1 MRRFIYTVIVLFIAT
16 ISVLAKRNIAPGE
29 WQTIR
34 SYNGITSIIPSKEKV
49 YVVANG
55 GMYSYD
61 KKTKEVKPLST
72 LDGLSPSA
80 IELVEFVESTKALFI
95 IHSDMTI
102 DLVVDGVTF
111 SDESI
116 KDSEISGKKVNSL
129 KVDGDNVYISL
140 DAGIVVY
147 NTKKRE
153 VLDTYIIGT
162 YGEYETVY
170 ERTFSVCY
178 IYDGDERIE
187 LRCVD
192 DPRSYGVNTGYVVY
206 SKNSLYAVDIH
217 K

>member
-16 ISVLAKRNIAPGE
+16 ISVFAKRNIAPGE

-72 LDGLSPSA
+72 LDGLSASA
-80 IELVEFVESTKALFI
+80 IEMVEYVESTKTLFI

-102 DLVVDGVTF
+102 DLVVEGMTF

-129 KVDGDNVYISL
+129 KVDGDNVYISMN
-140 DAGIVVY
+140 AGIVVY

-153 VLDTYIIGT
+153 VLDTYIIGDD
-162 YGEYETVY
+162 GEYEADYQTIV
-170 ERTFSVCY
+170 
-178 IYDGDERIE
+178 
-187 LRCVD
+187 
-192 DPRSYGVNTGYVVY
+192 
-206 SKNSLYAVDIH
+206 
-217 K
+217 